1 LSNQAGEAEKL
12 TVYRVEGFTCANC
25 AARFERNV
33 KALPRVRDARVNFG
47 ASKLTVIGE
56 ATIEE
61 LEQAGAFE
69 NLKVRP
75 ERPAAGEDAAS
86 AKSVKAWL
94 VKNAALVIAALLIAG
109 GYAARFAVGEDHAA
123 TVLLYAASIVIGGFS
138 LFRTG
143 IGNLLRLEFDM
154 RTLMTV
160 AIIGAALIGEW
171 AEGAV
176 VVILFAISEALER
189 FSMER
194 ARRSIRSLMDVAP
207 REALIRR
214 GEKLLTVRVE
224 DVAVG
229 DIMIVKPGQKL
240 AMDGVVV
247 GGRSSVDEA
256 AITGESMPVA
266 KAEGDEVFAGTLN
279 VDGALEVRV
288 TKSAEDT
295 MIARIIHLVEE
306 AQAERAPS
314 QAFVDRFAKVYTP
327 IIMAAAAAVA
337 IVPSLIT
344 GEWGKWIYQGLS
356 VLVVG
361 CPCALVISTP
371 ISIVSAI
378 GSAARNGV
386 LIKGGVHLEQLGGVR
401 AVAFDKTGTLTYGMP
416 EVTDYRVFDPQ
427 LDPQALFAAVAALE
441 ARSPHP
447 LAYAIVRKA
456 ERDGISYA
464 DAAVEDFVA
473 AAGRGIRGTVSGRT
487 YAIGS
492 PQWLADRTG
501 AGLDDGQRALIERWQ
516 SEGKTVVLIGDET
529 GIRAA
534 LATADE
540 VRASGREAVAELRR
554 LGIRHTIVL
563 TGDNRATAAAVAERV
578 GADETRAERLPED
591 KLREIRRLRAEYGT
605 VAMVGD
611 GVNDAPALAAAT
623 VGVAMGAAGTDAA
636 LETAD
641 IALMGDDLRKLPYA
655 IRLSRRTL
663 RIIKQNIAFSLMIKL
678 CALLLVVPGWLTL
691 WIAVVA
697 DMGATLAVALNGMR
711 LMRMRGERNR

>member
-1 LSNQAGEAEKL
+1 
-12 TVYRVEGFTCANC
+12 
-25 AARFERNV
+25 
-33 KALPRVRDARVNFG
+33 
-47 ASKLTVIGE
+47 
-56 ATIEE
+56 
-61 LEQAGAFE
+61 
-69 NLKVRP
+69 
-75 ERPAAGEDAAS
+75 
-86 AKSVKAWL
+86 
-94 VKNAALVIAALLIAG
+94 
-109 GYAARFAVGEDHAA
+109 
-123 TVLLYAASIVIGGFS
+123 
-138 LFRTG
+138 
-143 IGNLLRLEFDM
+143 
-154 RTLMTV
+154 MTV